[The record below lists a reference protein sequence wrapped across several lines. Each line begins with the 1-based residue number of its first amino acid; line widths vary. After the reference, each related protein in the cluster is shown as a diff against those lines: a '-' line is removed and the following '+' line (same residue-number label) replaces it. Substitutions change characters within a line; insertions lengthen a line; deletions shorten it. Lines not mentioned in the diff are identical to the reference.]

1 MGSKF
6 APIYAT
12 LVLAYLEGKM
22 YEKSEAE
29 FDLDFRRYIEENFK
43 RYLDDCFLIFTK
55 TEEQLQKFHN
65 LLNNLHPSIKFTI
78 ERKQDPSPI
87 FGYSRY

>member
-1 MGSKF
+1 
-6 APIYAT
+6 
-12 LVLAYLEGKM
+12 M

-29 FDLDFRRYIEENFK
+29 SDLDFRRYIEENFNS
-43 RYLDDCFLIFTK
+43 YLNDCFLIFTK
-55 TEEQLQKFHN
+55 TEEQLQKFNN

-78 ERKQDPSPI
+78 AKKQDRSPI